1 MKWHFFFL
9 QKLKSS
15 TCFRVSEPE
24 GCGKI
29 QEWCILWV
37 HLWFLIPSLLTNCWS
52 WTHNLGGEVQNVY
65 ILSHL
70 LHTRWSQGTLFLGN
84 VFHFIV
90 ALHGHHSHLYKR
102 KWKLWELN
110 DLPTASREWVISNSI
125 CLAVEILPLS
135 LPQGSSAK
143 CLREWGRQ
151 ASSQSRVLFKYLL
164 VWCGSHT
171 DSRVKAAIRTAGFA
185 QAYGVS

>member
-9 QKLKSS
+9 QKLNSS

-84 VFHFIV
+84 MFHFIM

-110 DLPTASREWVISNSI
+110 EFAHSKWRMSHFKLHLFSCGDPASVTPPRQLSKVSKGARASGLQPVKGSI
-125 CLAVEILPLS
+125 
-135 LPQGSSAK
+135 
-143 CLREWGRQ
+143 
-151 ASSQSRVLFKYLL
+151 
-164 VWCGSHT
+164 
-171 DSRVKAAIRTAGFA
+171 
-185 QAYGVS
+185 